1 MVAGC
6 VNTYVTYEGF
16 QLPVKVPLV
25 CAEDKEL
32 VRRDSPYSVE
42 EILTQLFEIN
52 LEDLLADYVLYQ
64 QDHIR
69 NKANLPDF
77 EQLRLK
83 KGSARVRMTNAD
95 LAQTLFHMEVDLYI
109 AAKVEGYKKNQDGK
123 RVQKSVG
130 LIFCMHFILDVWPCH
145 RYCMGPIIYV
155 VSEIPKRENRS
166 AHCVYINEYFLPVL
180 YTDDYNIASELMLE
194 RFWPEA
200 LEKPTVVTGVELA
213 RRMHLPIRHVHLPA
227 DSNVM
232 GRIFFDMTDYTIV
245 EDGKLKTIKVEPATI
260 LINDELCKTET
271 EVNSTIMHECSHMV
285 LDTPFFFLQHM
296 TGSCSCSKYLSR
308 EKGRKMERTTNQQ
321 MTPVDWM
328 ELQAAKLPAYLM
340 LPEKTVRKTVDSWIE
355 HQYQGD
361 RSPSTMAQIVLALVR
376 DFHVSKSMAKYR
388 LVELG
393 YTEAEGVMNY
403 IDGHYIKD
411 HGCAGDWPAG
421 TVYCISFDDA
431 LSLYGNDYYFTRA
444 IDSGRYVYV
453 DGHFCLKSDQYVRQT
468 WDGAL
473 YLTEY
478 AKKHINECCLSF
490 RPGRRANHAC
500 YEYGLA
506 ARAKAV
512 PVTDRYNSR
521 YSFDAEP
528 GTEASRKE
536 ISSFLKDAELWAD
549 LERHFTDDFSGSLQM
564 IMEAKGI
571 TQSELSL
578 RFNVDRKIVYKLLNT
593 PQPSIPH
600 IVAACIALDVPYC
613 IAETLLRK
621 AGHVLRNIPVHNVY
635 RMMLSNTAGL
645 TVDKCNE
652 ILTSRHYPSLFQNS

>member
-1 MVAGC
+1 MSEQTDLSLIPEMQPAH
-6 VNTYVTYEGF
+6 E
-16 QLPVKVPLV
+16 
-25 CAEDKEL
+25 A
-32 VRRDSPYSVE
+32 SP
-42 EILTQLFEIN
+42 
-52 LEDLLADYVLYQ
+52 
-64 QDHIR
+64 
-69 NKANLPDF
+69 
-77 EQLRLK
+77 
-83 KGSARVRMTNAD
+83 
-95 LAQTLFHMEVDLYI
+95 
-109 AAKVEGYKKNQDGK
+109 
-123 RVQKSVG
+123 
-130 LIFCMHFILDVWPCH
+130 DVWDSL
-145 RYCMGPIIYV
+145 RETS
-155 VSEIPKRENRS
+155 VSS
-166 AHCVYINEYFLPVL
+166 AVNVFSSNPAEEHYRQMI
-180 YTDDYNIASELMLE
+180 
-194 RFWPEA
+194 
-200 LEKPTVVTGVELA
+200 
-213 RRMHLPIRHVHLPA
+213 RRHKAWL
-227 DSNVM
+227 DS
-232 GRIFFDMTDYTIV
+232 IT
-245 EDGKLKTIKVEPATI
+245 
-260 LINDELCKTET
+260 
-271 EVNSTIMHECSHMV
+271 HEC
-285 LDTPFFFLQHM
+285 P
-296 TGSCSCSKYLSR
+296 
-308 EKGRKMERTTNQQ
+308 N
-321 MTPVDWM
+321 P
-328 ELQAAKLPAYLM
+328 
-340 LPEKTVRKTVDSWIE
+340 
-355 HQYQGD
+355 
-361 RSPSTMAQIVLALVR
+361 
-376 DFHVSKSMAKYR
+376 YR
-388 LVELG
+388 H
-393 YTEAEGVMNY
+393 YRIGVY
-403 IDGHYIKD
+403 
-411 HGCAGDWPAG
+411 
-421 TVYCISFDDA
+421 
-431 LSLYGNDYYFTRA
+431 
-444 IDSGRYVYV
+444 
-453 DGHFCLKSDQYVRQT
+453 GHFCLKSDQYVRQT